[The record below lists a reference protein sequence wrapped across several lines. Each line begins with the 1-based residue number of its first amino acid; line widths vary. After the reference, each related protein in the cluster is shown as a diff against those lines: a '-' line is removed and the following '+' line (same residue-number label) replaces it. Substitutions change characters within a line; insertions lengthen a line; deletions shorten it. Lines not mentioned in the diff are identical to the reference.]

1 MIIEEPTTEQAPK
14 ALFANYTELPSRVPT
29 LLWHALR
36 IVSVLTALTVTI
48 LLFILPSLGLFIFWG
63 IFIPLVPL
71 LFFVAPGFWRNTCPM
86 AALNQLPRLFRFS
99 RNLTLPYWL
108 QQYNYVIGICLL
120 LLLIPARKVLFNHS
134 GVATGL
140 LVLLMLLLAFVQEH
154 QCRHAVIAG
163 GGLLGLEA
171 GYALHKLGVSV
182 SILERSERLLSRQLD
197 RRGAQILRDYLE
209 RLGLKI
215 VLKAET
221 AALLGEGNFGNI
233 LQEKPKLRE
242 IFGKRALGSGP
253 VTQVLLKDGRTL
265 PCDLFLAAIGIQ
277 PNVQLAAQ
285 AALQIN
291 RGVVVDA
298 AMRASDAQIFA
309 VGDVAEYS
317 GQVAGLWA
325 PAVEQAEVAAIN
337 CIGGEQTYH
346 GYVPVT
352 MLKVVGVDLTSAGRI
367 EPADEHETVIVL
379 EEMIAGSED
388 RHYRKLVIAEGK
400 IVGAILIGH
409 PIDAPVVAEAIKQG
423 VEVTNY
429 LDALRSGDWG
439 VLNRVVQV

>member
-1 MIIEEPTTEQAPK
+1 MGIARLIYGRSAMQGLYLLPESWYEQHRITCWLNTQATVIDRT
-14 ALFANYTELPSRVPT
+14 AQQVT
-29 LLWHALR
+29 LA
-36 IVSVLTALTVTI
+36 T
-48 LLFILPSLGLFIFWG
+48 GD
-63 IFIPLVPL
+63 
-71 LFFVAPGFWRNTCPM
+71 
-86 AALNQLPRLFRFS
+86 
-99 RNLTLPYWL
+99 TLPYD
-108 QQYNYVIGICLL
+108 
-120 LLLIPARKVLFNHS
+120 R
-134 GVATGL
+134 
-140 LVLLMLLLAFVQEH
+140 LVLAMGSSSFVPPIDGVELAGSFVLREADDAMRLRAFVQEH

-171 GYALHKLGVSV
+171 GYAIHKLGVSV

-209 RLGLKI
+209 RLGLEI

-337 CIGGEQTYH
+337 CIGGEQTYR